1 MNSDTAD
8 VASRDSAS
16 TPDSETGLLTYR
28 APAAVTAIRGRSVF
42 LAGSIQGGP
51 DPWQAQVARRLRGPA
66 TVFDPRRD
74 DWDASWVQRAS
85 DGRFAAQT
93 AWELD
98 QQARADVVAFYLD
111 PATEAPVSLLELGLA
126 VRRPGK
132 DVVVC
137 CPDGFE
143 RKGNVEIVC
152 ERMKVPL
159 VETLERLVQWI
170 EEKLQQ
176 R

>member
-1 MNSDTAD
+1 M
-8 VASRDSAS
+8 
-16 TPDSETGLLTYR
+16 L
-28 APAAVTAIRGRSVF
+28 
-42 LAGSIQGGP
+42 
-51 DPWQAQVARRLRGPA
+51 
-66 TVFDPRRD
+66 DPRRD

-85 DGRFAAQT
+85 DARFAAQT

-126 VRRPGK
+126 TRRPGK